1 MDTLDTRNEPATL
14 TAATAPSVGTAAVAD
29 QQVRQA
35 EQEAQKETLPE
46 AIASIATVLVCGLFL
61 MTFVSQNFV
70 IPSGSMEKTLL
81 VGDHV
86 LVDRVTF
93 APPTSWAHFVH
104 YRDIRRGDVIVFLKP
119 NPESPDMVL
128 VKRAI
133 GIPGDRIHLRNG
145 VVYLNGVAQNEPQA
159 ARVRG
164 DGDAEDMYQPAR
176 DDFPADGAPAGST
189 EVWNEELASHVQ
201 GGDLVVPQGKVFAM
215 GDNRTHSLDGRFWG
229 FVPRENILGRPLFN
243 YWSFE
248 ATPEDGE
255 TQPSLGQRIASFGT
269 TALHFFDKTR
279 WKRTLHL
286 IK

>member
-1 MDTLDTRNEPATL
+1 
-14 TAATAPSVGTAAVAD
+14 
-29 QQVRQA
+29 
-35 EQEAQKETLPE
+35 
-46 AIASIATVLVCGLFL
+46 
-61 MTFVSQNFV
+61 MTFVAQNFV

-86 LVDRVTF
+86 LVDRITL
-93 APPTSWAHFVH
+93 APETKWAPFVH
-104 YRDIRRGDVIVFLKP
+104 YRDVHRGDVIVFLKP
-119 NPESPDMVL
+119 NPETPDMVL

-133 GIPGDRIHLRNG
+133 GLPGDRIHLQHG
-145 VVYLNGVAQNEPQA
+145 TVYLNGVAQDEPQA
-159 ARVRG
+159 AKVRG
-164 DGDAEDMYQPAR
+164 DGDPDDAYQPAR
-176 DDFPADGAPAGST
+176 DDFPANGAPAGST
-189 EVWNEELASHVQ
+189 EVWNEDLASHIQ
-201 GGDLVVPQGKVFAM
+201 NGDLVVPPGKVFAM

-248 ATPEDGE
+248 ANADEMEQEAGMGSRIG
-255 TQPSLGQRIASFGT
+255 SLGH